1 MTDRDTAAG
10 PADVAVRDAER
21 GAGSRTW
28 YFPDGD
34 RPPAGPDGGPE
45 AHESLMILNVCAR
58 PATVDIDLYWTDRPP
73 VLGIRVVVPGERVR
87 GLRVPWHDD
96 PADEARAVVRGLESR
111 GSESRGV
118 ETERR
123 DRVLIVED
131 EDNARRGYEQLLQ
144 RWGCDTL
151 GVATAE
157 DALAKFASYQPDSI
171 IADVELPGMN
181 GLDLLKQL
189 GDELFDVPAIIIT
202 GKGSEERAVA
212 AIEAGAFWYIEKP
225 LKGPV
230 LRALL
235 DRALSKAR
243 DARRL
248 VVLQRQ
254 LREAGRIGEMVGASK
269 PMQDVMRVVEMAAP
283 SSASVLITGET
294 GSGKEIVART
304 VHKLSPRANGPF
316 VAINCSAIP
325 ETLMESEIFGHE
337 RGAFT
342 GAAERR
348 IGCFELA
355 DGGTLLLDEI
365 GEMPAPTQ
373 AKLLRVLEDRKVRRL
388 GSKSETPVDVRVL
401 AATNKDPEKAVA
413 SGVLRQDLYFRL
425 NVFHINLPP
434 LREHKDDIPLL
445 VEHMLRDIN
454 TKHGKHVRGVGAEVM
469 DIFMSHTWPGNIR
482 ELRNV
487 LERAAIMCEKDL
499 ISRSALP
506 EEFGKNAAK
515 GPTDLAGIK
524 FPVGTTVD
532 AMERE
537 LILQT
542 LAATG
547 NNKTRAA
554 ELLGI
559 SLKTLHNKL
568 KEYGTER
575 AEAE

>member
-1 MTDRDTAAG
+1 MGDESK
-10 PADVAVRDAER
+10 AVR
-21 GAGSRTW
+21 T
-28 YFPDGD
+28 
-34 RPPAGPDGGPE
+34 
-45 AHESLMILNVCAR
+45 
-58 PATVDIDLYWTDRPP
+58 
-73 VLGIRVVVPGERVR
+73 
-87 GLRVPWHDD
+87 
-96 PADEARAVVRGLESR
+96 
-111 GSESRGV
+111 V
-118 ETERR
+118 ETGEHK
-123 DRVLIVED
+123 DRILIVED
-131 EDNARRGYEQLLQ
+131 EDNARKGYEQLLQ
-144 RWGCDTL
+144 RWGYEVL
-151 GVATAE
+151 GVSTAE
-157 DALAKFASYQPDSI
+157 EALAKFSNFQPDTL

-189 GDELFDVPAIIIT
+189 GDELHDVPAVIIT

-212 AIEAGAFWYIEKP
+212 AIESGAFWYIEKP

-243 DARRL
+243 DVQNLA
-248 VVLQRQ
+248 VLQRQ
-254 LREAGRIGEMVGASK
+254 LREAGRIGDLVGGSK
-269 PMQDVMRVVEMAAP
+269 PMQEVMRIVEMAAP

-304 VHKLSPRANGPF
+304 IHKLSPRANGPF
-316 VAINCSAIP
+316 VPINCSAIP
-325 ETLMESEIFGHE
+325 ESLMESEIFGHE

-388 GSKSETPVDVRVL
+388 GSKVETPVDVRVL
-401 AATNKDPEKAVA
+401 AATNKDPEQAVA
-413 SGVLRQDLYFRL
+413 SGHLRQDLYFRL
-425 NVFHINLPP
+425 NVFHITLPP

-499 ISRSALP
+499 IGRASL
-506 EEFGKNAAK
+506 
-515 GPTDLAGIK
+515 PTDFGHAPAATASDLASLR
-524 FPVGTTVD
+524 FPLGTTVE
-532 AMERE
+532 AAERE

-542 LAATG
+542 LAST

-568 KEYGTER
+568 KEY
-575 AEAE
+575 EAAKSPSQ

>member
-1 MTDRDTAAG
+1 MSEETR
-10 PADVAVRDAER
+10 AVR
-21 GAGSRTW
+21 
-28 YFPDGD
+28 
-34 RPPAGPDGGPE
+34 
-45 AHESLMILNVCAR
+45 M
-58 PATVDIDLYWTDRPP
+58 VDT
-73 VLGIRVVVPGERVR
+73 GERK
-87 GLRVPWHDD
+87 
-96 PADEARAVVRGLESR
+96 
-111 GSESRGV
+111 
-118 ETERR
+118 
-123 DRVLIVED
+123 DRILIVED
-131 EDNARRGYEQLLQ
+131 EDNARKGYEQLLQ
-144 RWGCDTL
+144 RWGYEVV
-151 GVATAE
+151 GVSSAE
-157 DALAKFASYQPDSI
+157 EALAKFSSFQPDSV

-181 GLDLLKQL
+181 GLDLLEQL
-189 GDELFDVPAIIIT
+189 GDELRDVPAIIIT

-243 DARRL
+243 DAQNL
-248 VVLQRQ
+248 AVLQRQ
-254 LREAGRIGEMVGASK
+254 LRDAGRLGELVGGSK
-269 PMQDVMRVVEMAAP
+269 AMQEVMRIIEMAAP

-304 VHKLSPRANGPF
+304 IHKLSPRAAGPF

-348 IGCFELA
+348 VGCFELA

-388 GSKSETPVDVRVL
+388 GSKTETPVDVRVL
-401 AATNKDPEKAVA
+401 AATNKDPEQAVA
-413 SGVLRQDLYFRL
+413 SGGLRQDLFFRL
-425 NVFHINLPP
+425 NVFHIHLPP
-434 LREHKDDIPLL
+434 LREHKEDIPLL
-445 VEHMLRDIN
+445 AEHILRDVN
-454 TKHGKHVRGVGAEVM
+454 AKHQKNVRGIGAEVL

-487 LERAAIMCEKDL
+487 LERAAIMSEKEL
-499 ISRSALP
+499 VSRSSLP
-506 EEFGKNAAK
+506 GEFGKVAAK
-515 GPTDLAGIK
+515 SPGDLSTIR
-524 FPVGTTVD
+524 FPIGTTVD

-542 LAATG
+542 LQATG

-554 ELLGI
+554 ELLGV

-568 KEYGTER
+568 KEYGSER
-575 AEAE
+575 AEAEA

>member
-1 MTDRDTAAG
+1 MVEDKRA
-10 PADVAVRDAER
+10 AVRA
-21 GAGSRTW
+21 
-28 YFPDGD
+28 
-34 RPPAGPDGGPE
+34 
-45 AHESLMILNVCAR
+45 
-58 PATVDIDLYWTDRPP
+58 VD
-73 VLGIRVVVPGERVR
+73 V
-87 GLRVPWHDD
+87 
-96 PADEARAVVRGLESR
+96 S
-111 GSESRGV
+111 
-118 ETERR
+118 ERR

-131 EDNARRGYEQLLQ
+131 EDNARKGYEQLLQ
-144 RWGCDTL
+144 RWGWDVL
-151 GVATAE
+151 GVGTAE
-157 DALAKFASYQPDSI
+157 DALAKFATYQPDAL

-189 GDELFDVPAIIIT
+189 GQELLDVPAIIIT
-202 GKGSEERAVA
+202 GKGSEERAIA
-212 AIEAGAFWYIEKP
+212 AIESGAFWYIEKP

-235 DRALSKAR
+235 DRALGKAR
-243 DARRL
+243 DARQL
-248 VVLQRQ
+248 AVLQRQ
-254 LREAGRIGEMVGASK
+254 LRETGRLGDLVGGSK
-269 PMQDVMRVVEMAAP
+269 PMQEVMRIVEMAAP

-304 VHKLSPRANGPF
+304 IHKLSPRAGGPF

-355 DGGTLLLDEI
+355 DAGTLLLDEI

-388 GSKSETPVDVRVL
+388 GSKTETPVDVRVL
-401 AATNKDPEKAVA
+401 AATNKDPEQAVG
-413 SGVLRQDLYFRL
+413 SGQLRQDLYFRL
-425 NVFHINLPP
+425 NVFHIHLPP

-445 VEHMLRDIN
+445 VEHILRDVN
-454 TKHGKHVRGVGAEVM
+454 TKHGKSVRGIGAEVL

-482 ELRNV
+482 ELRNI
-487 LERAAIMCEKDL
+487 LERASIMCEKDL
-499 ISRSALP
+499 ITRACLP
-506 EEFGKNAAK
+506 GEFGKTSAK
-515 GPTDLAGIK
+515 GPSDLAAIK

-542 LAATG
+542 LNATG

-554 ELLGI
+554 ELLAI

-568 KEYGTER
+568 KEYGGDR

>member
-1 MTDRDTAAG
+1 MGEDTKT
-10 PADVAVRDAER
+10 AVRAVE
-21 GAGSRTW
+21 T
-28 YFPDGD
+28 
-34 RPPAGPDGGPE
+34 
-45 AHESLMILNVCAR
+45 
-58 PATVDIDLYWTDRPP
+58 
-73 VLGIRVVVPGERVR
+73 GERK
-87 GLRVPWHDD
+87 
-96 PADEARAVVRGLESR
+96 
-111 GSESRGV
+111 
-118 ETERR
+118 

-131 EDNARRGYEQLLQ
+131 EENARKGYEQLLQ
-144 RWGCDTL
+144 KWGCDVL
-151 GVATAE
+151 GVGSAE
-157 DALAKFASYQPDSI
+157 DALAKFASYQPDTL

-189 GDELFDVPAIIIT
+189 GQELFDVPAIIIT

-225 LKGPV
+225 LKAPV

-235 DRALSKAR
+235 DRALGKAR
-243 DARRL
+243 DARKL
-248 VVLQRQ
+248 AVLQRQ
-254 LREAGRIGEMVGASK
+254 LRDAGRLGDLVGASK
-269 PMQDVMRVVEMAAP
+269 PMQEVMRIVEMAAP

-304 VHKLSPRANGPF
+304 IHKLSPRATGPF

-388 GSKSETPVDVRVL
+388 GSKTETPVDVRVL
-401 AATNKDPEKAVA
+401 AATNKDPEQAVG
-413 SGVLRQDLYFRL
+413 SGHLRQDLYFRL

-434 LREHKDDIPLL
+434 LRDHKEDISLL
-445 VEHMLRDIN
+445 VEHILRDVN
-454 TKHGKHVRGVGAEVM
+454 AKHGKHVRGIGAEVL

-487 LERAAIMCEKDL
+487 LERASIMCEKEL
-499 ISRSALP
+499 ITRACLP
-506 EEFGKNAAK
+506 GEFGRTSAK
-515 GPTDLAGIK
+515 GPSDLAAIK

-542 LAATG
+542 LNATG

-568 KEYGTER
+568 KEYGGER
-575 AEAE
+575 AETE

>member
-1 MTDRDTAAG
+1 MSEETR
-10 PADVAVRDAER
+10 AVR
-21 GAGSRTW
+21 
-28 YFPDGD
+28 
-34 RPPAGPDGGPE
+34 
-45 AHESLMILNVCAR
+45 M
-58 PATVDIDLYWTDRPP
+58 VDT
-73 VLGIRVVVPGERVR
+73 GERK
-87 GLRVPWHDD
+87 
-96 PADEARAVVRGLESR
+96 
-111 GSESRGV
+111 
-118 ETERR
+118 
-123 DRVLIVED
+123 DRILIVED
-131 EDNARRGYEQLLQ
+131 EDNARKGYEQLLQ
-144 RWGCDTL
+144 RWGYEVV
-151 GVATAE
+151 GVPSAE
-157 DALAKFASYQPDSI
+157 EALAKFTSFQPDSV

-181 GLDLLKQL
+181 GLDLLEQL
-189 GDELFDVPAIIIT
+189 GEELRDVPAIIIT

-243 DARRL
+243 DAQNL
-248 VVLQRQ
+248 AVLQRQ
-254 LREAGRIGEMVGASK
+254 LRDAGRLGELVGGSK
-269 PMQDVMRVVEMAAP
+269 AMQEVMRIIEMAAP

-304 VHKLSPRANGPF
+304 IHKLSPRAAGPF

-348 IGCFELA
+348 VGCFELA

-388 GSKSETPVDVRVL
+388 GSKTETPVDVRVL
-401 AATNKDPEKAVA
+401 AATNKDPEQAVA
-413 SGVLRQDLYFRL
+413 SGGLRQDLFFRL
-425 NVFHINLPP
+425 NVFHIHLPP
-434 LREHKDDIPLL
+434 LREHKEDIPALA
-445 VEHMLRDIN
+445 EHILRDVN
-454 TKHGKHVRGVGAEVM
+454 AKHQKNVRGIGAEVL

-487 LERAAIMCEKDL
+487 LERAAIMSEKEL
-499 ISRSALP
+499 VSRSSLP
-506 EEFGKNAAK
+506 GEFGKVAAK
-515 GPTDLAGIK
+515 SPGDLSTIR
-524 FPVGTTVD
+524 FPIGTTVD

-542 LAATG
+542 LQATG

-554 ELLGI
+554 ELLGV

-568 KEYGTER
+568 KEYGSER
-575 AEAE
+575 AEAEA

>member
-1 MTDRDTAAG
+1 MAEETR
-10 PADVAVRDAER
+10 AVR
-21 GAGSRTW
+21 
-28 YFPDGD
+28 
-34 RPPAGPDGGPE
+34 
-45 AHESLMILNVCAR
+45 
-58 PATVDIDLYWTDRPP
+58 TVET
-73 VLGIRVVVPGERVR
+73 GERK
-87 GLRVPWHDD
+87 
-96 PADEARAVVRGLESR
+96 
-111 GSESRGV
+111 
-118 ETERR
+118 
-123 DRVLIVED
+123 DRILIVED
-131 EDNARRGYEQLLQ
+131 EDNARKGYEQLLQ
-144 RWGCDTL
+144 RWGYEVVGVGSAEEALARFSNFQPDTL
-151 GVATAE
+151 
-157 DALAKFASYQPDSI
+157 

-181 GLDLLKQL
+181 GLDLLQQL
-189 GDELFDVPAIIIT
+189 GEDLRHVPAIIIT

-243 DARRL
+243 DAQNL
-248 VVLQRQ
+248 AVLQKQ
-254 LREAGRIGEMVGASK
+254 LRDAGRLGELVGGSK
-269 PMQDVMRVVEMAAP
+269 AMQEVMRVIEMAGP

-304 VHKLSPRANGPF
+304 IHKLSPRASAPF

-388 GSKSETPVDVRVL
+388 GSKTETPVDVRVV
-401 AATNKDPEKAVA
+401 AATNKDPEQAVA
-413 SGVLRQDLYFRL
+413 SGQLRQDLYFRL
-425 NVFHINLPP
+425 NVFHIHLPP
-434 LREHKDDIPLL
+434 LREHKEDIPLL
-445 VEHMLRDIN
+445 TEHMLRDIN
-454 TKHGKHVRGVGAEVM
+454 AKHGKNVRGIGAEVL

-487 LERAAIMCEKDL
+487 LERAAIMSEKDL
-499 ISRSALP
+499 ITRSSLP
-506 EEFGKNAAK
+506 GEFGKL
-515 GPTDLAGIK
+515 PSRSPSDLSGIK

-542 LAATG
+542 LQATG

-554 ELLGI
+554 ELLGV

-568 KEYGTER
+568 KEYGSEKT
-575 AEAE
+575 EAES

>member
-1 MTDRDTAAG
+1 MGEETKT
-10 PADVAVRDAER
+10 AVRAVE
-21 GAGSRTW
+21 T
-28 YFPDGD
+28 
-34 RPPAGPDGGPE
+34 
-45 AHESLMILNVCAR
+45 
-58 PATVDIDLYWTDRPP
+58 
-73 VLGIRVVVPGERVR
+73 GERK
-87 GLRVPWHDD
+87 
-96 PADEARAVVRGLESR
+96 
-111 GSESRGV
+111 
-118 ETERR
+118 

-131 EDNARRGYEQLLQ
+131 EDNARKGYEQLLQ
-144 RWGCDTL
+144 KWGCDVL
-151 GVATAE
+151 AVGSAE
-157 DALAKFASYQPDSI
+157 DALAKFASYQPDTL

-189 GDELFDVPAIIIT
+189 GQELLDVPAIIVT
-202 GKGSEERAVA
+202 GKGYEERAVA

-225 LKGPV
+225 LKAPV

-235 DRALSKAR
+235 DRALGKAR
-243 DARRL
+243 DARQL
-248 VVLQRQ
+248 AALQRQ
-254 LREAGRIGEMVGASK
+254 LREAGRLGDLVGASK
-269 PMQDVMRVVEMAAP
+269 PMQEVMRIVEMSAP

-304 VHKLSPRANGPF
+304 IHRLSPRATGPF

-388 GSKSETPVDVRVL
+388 GSKTETPVDVRVL
-401 AATNKDPEKAVA
+401 AATNKDPEQAVG
-413 SGVLRQDLYFRL
+413 SGHLRQDLYFRL

-434 LREHKDDIPLL
+434 LRDHKEDVPLL
-445 VEHMLRDIN
+445 VEHMLRDVN
-454 TKHGKHVRGVGAEVM
+454 AKHGKHVRGIGAEVL

-487 LERAAIMCEKDL
+487 LERAAIMCEKEL
-499 ISRSALP
+499 ITRACLP
-506 EEFGKNAAK
+506 GEFGKSSAK
-515 GPTDLAGIK
+515 GPSDLTAIK

-532 AMERE
+532 AVERE

-542 LAATG
+542 LNATG

-568 KEYGTER
+568 KEYGGDR
-575 AEAE
+575 AETE

>member
-1 MTDRDTAAG
+1 MSEETR
-10 PADVAVRDAER
+10 AVR
-21 GAGSRTW
+21 
-28 YFPDGD
+28 
-34 RPPAGPDGGPE
+34 
-45 AHESLMILNVCAR
+45 M
-58 PATVDIDLYWTDRPP
+58 VDT
-73 VLGIRVVVPGERVR
+73 GERK
-87 GLRVPWHDD
+87 
-96 PADEARAVVRGLESR
+96 
-111 GSESRGV
+111 
-118 ETERR
+118 
-123 DRVLIVED
+123 DRILIVED
-131 EDNARRGYEQLLQ
+131 EDNARKGYEQLLQ
-144 RWGCDTL
+144 RWGYEVV
-151 GVATAE
+151 GVPSAE
-157 DALAKFASYQPDSI
+157 EALAKFSSFQPDSV

-181 GLDLLKQL
+181 GLALLEQL
-189 GDELFDVPAIIIT
+189 GEELRDVPAIIIT
-202 GKGSEERAVA
+202 GKGSDERAVA

-243 DARRL
+243 DAQNL
-248 VVLQRQ
+248 AVLQRQ
-254 LREAGRIGEMVGASK
+254 LRDAGRLGELVGGSK
-269 PMQDVMRVVEMAAP
+269 AMQEVMRIIEMAAP

-304 VHKLSPRANGPF
+304 IHKLSPRAAGPF

-388 GSKSETPVDVRVL
+388 GSKTETPVDVRVL
-401 AATNKDPEKAVA
+401 AATNKDPEQAVA
-413 SGVLRQDLYFRL
+413 SGGLRQDLFFRL
-425 NVFHINLPP
+425 NVFHIHLPP
-434 LREHKDDIPLL
+434 LREHKEDIPLL
-445 VEHMLRDIN
+445 AEHILRDVN
-454 TKHGKHVRGVGAEVM
+454 AKHQKNVRGIGAEVL

-487 LERAAIMCEKDL
+487 LERAAIMSEKEL
-499 ISRSALP
+499 VSRSSLP
-506 EEFGKNAAK
+506 GEFGKVAAK
-515 GPTDLAGIK
+515 SPGDLSTIR
-524 FPVGTTVD
+524 FPIGTTVD

-542 LAATG
+542 LQATG

-554 ELLGI
+554 ELLGV

-568 KEYGTER
+568 KEYGSER
-575 AEAE
+575 AEAEA